1 MDRSTSTE
9 PAFWD
14 ARFREGHYYGTGPT
28 SAAED
33 VAQLLT
39 HEGAKAILEVGCGS
53 GRDALHYA
61 RAGFEVTGTDFSAQ
75 AVARAT
81 ERAAA
86 EGLPAHFLVDDL
98 FATQLEPESFDAVV
112 AVFFLQLFGAR
123 ERPALVNQ
131 MWRLARDGGLI
142 INANFSP
149 AEPRHGAWTP
159 HHERNTWI
167 DPKGK
172 RLHFADLDEVQA
184 LFPPARFHLLRCDET
199 DLTEDHGDGPHAHRI
214 WLPIARKVR
223 AC

>member
-1 MDRSTSTE
+1 MNPSTSTA

-28 SAAED
+28 SVAEE
-33 VAQLLT
+33 AIQLLNQ
-39 HEGAKAILEVGCGS
+39 EGAKTVLEVGCGS
-53 GRDALHYA
+53 GRDALRYA
-61 RAGFEVTGTDFSAQ
+61 RAGFEVTGTDFSTQ

-86 EGLPAHFLVDDL
+86 EGLPARFVVDDL
-98 FATQLEPESFDAVV
+98 FATRLEPEAFDAVV
-112 AVFFLQLFGAR
+112 AVFFLQLFDAQ

-131 MWRLARDGGLI
+131 MWRLARDGGLL

-159 HHERNTWI
+159 HQERNTWI

-172 RLHFADLDEVQA
+172 RLHFADPAEVRA
-184 LFPPARFHLLRCDET
+184 LFPPARFDLLRCGET

-214 WLPIARKVR
+214 WLAIARKLR